1 MMLRVVVFPHP
12 EGPRSDRNS
21 PLYTS
26 RSRLCRTGVAPYDMA
41 TPRSSTSMSTGS
53 AGYTQLVK
61 IAVQRWVQS
70 PSFWPTTS

>member
-1 MMLRVVVFPHP
+1 
-12 EGPRSDRNS
+12 
-21 PLYTS
+21 
-26 RSRLCRTGVAPYDMA
+26 VAPYDMA

-53 AGYTQLVK
+53 AGYAQLVK